1 MKHTLIRSALATLV
15 FIGLVAPS
23 SVIAA
28 DKETRQMMADIRML
42 QEQLQLVQNLFG
54 STIES
59 LKALNAR
66 IDQQVETNR
75 KSFADQKLTIDAV
88 AGDLRIVRER
98 MDDNNVRIGSLTQ
111 EVDALRQT
119 VLQLNVAT
127 PPALPPIESGDPA
140 ASAGAAPA
148 AAFPP
153 PSSAPAIA
161 GGLSPQRAFDMAKAD
176 YYVGQYE
183 LAISGLEA
191 YVRTFPKSEQAGEA
205 QFLIGASYSQLGKHD
220 KAVEAYDLTI
230 RTYPRSSSIP
240 EAYYRK
246 GVALRSL
253 RQLDEARQAF
263 EWVIKNF
270 PDSAEATLAKQGFD
284 QLTPSSPAT
293 RKP

>member
-1 MKHTLIRSALATLV
+1 MKHTLVRTALVTFL
-15 FIGLVAPS
+15 FSGLAVPAP
-23 SVIAA
+23 VMAA

-119 VLQLNVAT
+119 VLQLNVGSPAPPPIDSGDPAAAASGA
-127 PPALPPIESGDPA
+127 PPALPPSSG
-140 ASAGAAPA
+140 
-148 AAFPP
+148 
-153 PSSAPAIA
+153 APAIA
-161 GGLSPQRAFDMAKAD
+161 GGMSPQRAFDMAKAD
-176 YYVGQYE
+176 FLGGQYE

-191 YVRTFPKSEQAGEA
+191 YVRTFPKSEQAAEA
-205 QFLIGASYSQLGKHD
+205 QLLVGTSYSQLGKND
-220 KAVEAYDLTI
+220 KAVEAFDLTI

-246 GVALRSL
+246 GVALQSL
-253 RQLDEARQAF
+253 RQLDEARAAY
-263 EWVIKNF
+263 EWVMKNS
-270 PDSAEATLAKQGFD
+270 PDGPEATLAKQRIDG
-284 QLTPSSPAT
+284 LTRTAAPVT

>member
-1 MKHTLIRSALATLV
+1 MKHTYIRASLAFALV
-15 FIGLVAPS
+15 S
-23 SVIAA
+23 SLAIPVSAA

-59 LKALNAR
+59 LKALSAR
-66 IDQQVETNR
+66 IEQQVETNR
-75 KSFADQKLTIDAV
+75 KSFADQKLTVDAV
-88 AGDLRIVRER
+88 AGDLRVVRER

-119 VLQLNVAT
+119 VLQLNVA
-127 PPALPPIESGDPA
+127 PPAPVEPVDPTALA
-140 ASAGAAPA
+140 AGVPA
-148 AAFPP
+148 PP
-153 PSSAPAIA
+153 PPASPTPSIT

-176 YYVGQYE
+176 FMSGQYE

-205 QFLIGASYSQLGKHD
+205 QVFVGNSYLQLGRND
-220 KAVEAYDLTI
+220 KAVEAYDLAI
-230 RTYPRSSSIP
+230 RTYPRSSAIA

-246 GVALRSL
+246 GVAHSNL
-253 RQLDEARQAF
+253 RQSEPARAAF
-263 EWVIKNF
+263 EHVMTNF
-270 PDSAEATLAKQGFD
+270 PDSAEATLAKQRYD
-284 QLTPSSPAT
+284 QLTTPPP